1 MMSPMIPTTPTT
13 SSPTTT
19 SPTTTSPTTT
29 SPTSPTATDPA
40 PAAIPRARGSGGF
53 HPSARLRIL
62 AWYAGLLAVA
72 LATALVLQS
81 ALLRAQLDAE
91 VDQEM
96 ALEVEQLQL
105 VIDERDP
112 VTGERLRT
120 GVDDVF
126 DTLLSRLVLQEG
138 AAIFTLVDGR
148 PYKSTIAPVQLLDD
162 PALVSTWAASRVT
175 SEGEVDTIEGPA
187 RWMALPM
194 LDGERVAGTFVV
206 ANFLAGE
213 RAEIDDAVRAGLLVF
228 LGVAVLA
235 TIAAWLIAGRILR
248 PIRLLTETAHGIG
261 EADWSRRIAVEGDD
275 DVAEL
280 ARTFNAML
288 DRLET
293 ANRTQRRF
301 IDDAGHELATP
312 ITIIRGHLEVMGD
325 DPQERAEAMAI
336 VLDELDRMSRMVD
349 DLLVLAR
356 SAQPDFILPTA
367 VDVGELT
374 IELQRKAEALS
385 DRPWTIE
392 AAAEG
397 SAEVDRQR
405 LVQAVLN
412 LCRNAI
418 AHTPPGTPLALATAL
433 DERSLRIS
441 VRDEGPGISE
451 ADRERIFER
460 FARGTAGARRS
471 DGTGLG
477 LAIVDAIVTAHGGR
491 LELESAPGAGATF
504 RMVIP
509 TQPAVEP

>member
-1 MMSPMIPTTPTT
+1 MTVPV
-13 SSPTTT
+13 
-19 SPTTTSPTTT
+19 
-29 SPTSPTATDPA
+29 A
-40 PAAIPRARGSGGF
+40 PSRRF

-81 ALLRAQLDAE
+81 ALLRAQLETE
-91 VDQEM
+91 VDQDM
-96 ALEVEQLQL
+96 ALQVEQLQL

-112 VTGERLRT
+112 ATGARLRT

-148 PYKSTIAPVQLLDD
+148 PYKSTVAPVQLLDD
-162 PALVSTWAASRVT
+162 PALVATWASATAT
-175 SEGEVDTIEGPA
+175 SEGELGTSEGPV
-187 RWMALPM
+187 RWLALPM
-194 LDGERVAGTFVV
+194 LDGDRVAGTFIV

-235 TIAAWLIAGRILR
+235 TGAAWVISGRILR
-248 PIRLLTETAHGIG
+248 PIHELTETARGIG
-261 EADWSRRIAVEGDD
+261 EDDWSRRIAVEGDD

-293 ANRTQRRF
+293 AYSTQRRF

-325 DPQERAEAMAI
+325 DPGEREEAMAI

-356 SAQPDFILPTA
+356 SAQPDFILPA
-367 VDVGELT
+367 PVDVGELT
-374 IELQRKAEALS
+374 TELQRKAEALS
-385 DRPWTIE
+385 DRPWTVE
-392 AAAEG
+392 AVAEG
-397 SAEVDRQR
+397 MAEVDRQR
-405 LVQAVLN
+405 LVQAVMN

-418 AHTPPGTPLALATAL
+418 AHTPPGTSLALSTAL
-433 DERSLRIS
+433 DERELRIS
-441 VRDEGPGISE
+441 VRDEGPGISA

-460 FARGTAGARRS
+460 VARGTAGARRS

-477 LAIVDAIVTAHGGR
+477 LSIVDAIATAHDGR
-491 LELESAPGAGATF
+491 LELDSTPGKGATF
-504 RMVIP
+504 RLVIP
-509 TQPAVEP
+509 ARPAVKP